1 MSDQN
6 QIPHVDLIDVQPFL
20 ETVCDGMQV
29 GELLCKDD
37 FNLHNAMIALE
48 IGDPKMD
55 VGLRR
60 GDTRSL
66 EELIAAGLAP
76 VDISLESQLSV
87 IDKLMCMEDT
97 WHNGVVM
104 SQTVFTSLYLLDT
117 ERYVNK

>member
-1 MSDQN
+1 MSDQKS
-6 QIPHVDLIDVQPFL
+6 HVEHLDVQPFL
-20 ETVCDGMQV
+20 QSVCDGMQV
-29 GELLCKDD
+29 DELLCQDN
-37 FNLHNAMIALE
+37 FNLHDAMIAIE

-76 VDISLESQLSV
+76 VDISLELQLAV
-87 IDKLMCMEDT
+87 IDRLMCMEST
-97 WHNGVVM
+97 WHNGVVL

-117 ERYVNK
+117 ER